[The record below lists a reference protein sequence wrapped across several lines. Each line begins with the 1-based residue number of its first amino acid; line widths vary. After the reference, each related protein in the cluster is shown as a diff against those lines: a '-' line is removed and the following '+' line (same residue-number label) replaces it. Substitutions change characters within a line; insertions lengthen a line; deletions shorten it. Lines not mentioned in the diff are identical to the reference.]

1 MVAVETGQF
10 GNAQSGRKQEFQDGF
25 VAEGLEALAHG
36 CLHQLLYLRE
46 FEKVNLAV
54 GGFSDL
60 DLFGSQRQNIL
71 LGQVFEKGAQDD
83 RLVSLGILFERTA
96 APVSLA
102 VEIDPVLPDF
112 FSRNIFRD
120 MEVAPS
126 KKGFKRATIAFN
138 SAGRPIHLDL
148 EVVKET
154 FCVFLE
160 GSHRYSPR

>member
-25 VAEGLEALAHG
+25 VAEELEALAHG
-36 CLHQLLYLRE
+36 RFHQTLYLCE

-54 GGFSDL
+54 GSFSDL

-71 LGQVFEKGAQDD
+71 LGQGFEKGAQDD

-102 VEIDPVLPDF
+102 VEIEPVLPDF
-112 FSRNIFRD
+112 FRRHIFNNIY
-120 MEVAPS
+120 VTPS
-126 KKGFKRATIAFN
+126 KKGSKRATIAFN
-138 SAGRPIHLDL
+138 SAGRPVHLDF
-148 EVVKET
+148 EMIKET